1 MRRTEVEPLVRKEL
15 LLGSVLV
22 ATGGPAAAGSER
34 KLQCPLEYRVGHPFR
49 SLILID
55 SQRAV
60 SLKVMRRIDPPG
72 CIKG

>member
-1 MRRTEVEPLVRKEL
+1 VVEPSVGKGL
-15 LLGSVLV
+15 LPGSVL
-22 ATGGPAAAGSER
+22 AAAEGPAAVDSEGE
-34 KLQCPLEYRVGHPFR
+34 LQCPLEYRVGHPFR

-60 SLKVMRRIDPPG
+60 SLKVVRRIDPPG